1 MLARWYKTGN
11 CAVEAVD
18 LGRREERTRR
28 SNEGD
33 KRGSSSLPPSF
44 SLTLFLFLSLSASR
58 ALPFESPRHKRIST
72 RQRSYS
78 PLNRA
83 SSRRAFVA
91 PPSFILVSS
100 LRAERSGDEKSF
112 ILADGGPSQSHRRR
126 GGAQFFL
133 LYLSFLPFLPLPLF
147 VDNTIA
153 LTTLSF
159 VLALGALFPLPF
171 SPFSIVS
178 HFEYFPSS
186 ALPLLLFISFFLRN
200 FLLSRSFYAPFSI
213 LFLFFSAYLVCPSP
227 SSLSVFLAQNTGA
240 HFFLLPTLIHVDI
253 SARRTNRPTD
263 E

>member
-1 MLARWYKTGN
+1 MRETNEDPLL
-11 CAVEAVD
+11 C
-18 LGRREERTRR
+18 RRP
-28 SNEGD
+28 
-33 KRGSSSLPPSF
+33 SLF
-44 SLTLFLFLSLSASR
+44 LFFLFLSLSASR

-133 LYLSFLPFLPLPLF
+133 LYLSFLPSPPPF

-186 ALPLLLFISFFLRN
+186 ALPLLLFVSFFLRN

-227 SSLSVFLAQNTGA
+227 SSLSVFLAQNSRRA
-240 HFFLLPTLIHVDI
+240 FFSPSD
-253 SARRTNRPTD
+253 TNSR
-263 E
+263 

>member
-112 ILADGGPSQSHRRR
+112 ILADGGPSRSHRRR

-133 LYLSFLPFLPLPLF
+133 LYLSFLPFLPPPPSWTTQSRSPPFLSFSPLAPFFHCLSLLSLSLVISNISPVLLFLYFCSYRSSYATFFSLVLSMPLF
-147 VDNTIA
+147 PFYFFPF
-153 LTTLSF
+153 LS
-159 VLALGALFPLPF
+159 LPIL
-171 SPFSIVS
+171 SV
-178 HFEYFPSS
+178 
-186 ALPLLLFISFFLRN
+186 LLL
-200 FLLSRSFYAPFSI
+200 LLYLYSSRKIQARI
-213 LFLFFSAYLVCPSP
+213 FFS
-227 SSLSVFLAQNTGA
+227 FR
-240 HFFLLPTLIHVDI
+240 H
-253 SARRTNRPTD
+253 
-263 E
+263 

>member
-1 MLARWYKTGN
+1 MRETNEDPLLCRRPSLFLFFYFFLCLPLALSLLRVLDTREFRLASALTLLSIVHRPVVLSSRLRPSSS
-11 CAVEAVD
+11 CLRSEQSEA
-18 LGRREERTRR
+18 ETRR
-28 SNEGD
+28 ASFSQTAD
-33 KRGSSSLPPSF
+33 LVSPTVDAAVPSF
-44 SLTLFLFLSLSASR
+44 SCSIFLS
-58 ALPFESPRHKRIST
+58 
-72 RQRSYS
+72 Y
-78 PLNRA
+78 
-83 SSRRAFVA
+83 
-91 PPSFILVSS
+91 
-100 LRAERSGDEKSF
+100 
-112 ILADGGPSQSHRRR
+112 
-126 GGAQFFL
+126 
-133 LYLSFLPFLPLPLF
+133 PLPPPPF

-186 ALPLLLFISFFLRN
+186 ALPLLLFVSFFLRN

-213 LFLFFSAYLVCPSP
+213 LFFSFSLSAYLVCPSS

>member
-44 SLTLFLFLSLSASR
+44 SLSLFLFLSPSASR

-133 LYLSFLPFLPLPLF
+133 LYLSFLPFLPPPLF

-159 VLALGALFPLPF
+159 VLALGALFPFAFL
-171 SPFSIVS
+171 
-178 HFEYFPSS
+178 
-186 ALPLLLFISFFLRN
+186 SFLYR
-200 FLLSRSFYAPFSI
+200 
-213 LFLFFSAYLVCPSP
+213 
-227 SSLSVFLAQNTGA
+227 
-240 HFFLLPTLIHVDI
+240 
-253 SARRTNRPTD
+253 
-263 E
+263 

>member
-44 SLTLFLFLSLSASR
+44 SLSLFLFLSPSASR

-112 ILADGGPSQSHRRR
+112 ILADGGPSQFHRRR

-133 LYLSFLPFLPLPLF
+133 LYLSFLPFLPPPF

-186 ALPLLLFISFFLRN
+186 ALPPLLFISFFLRN
-200 FLLSRSFYAPFSI
+200 FLLSRSFYAHFPFY
-213 LFLFFSAYLVCPSP
+213 FFFSLPI
-227 SSLSVFLAQNTGA
+227 LSV
-240 HFFLLPTLIHVDI
+240 LLLLLYLYSSRKIQARI
-253 SARRTNRPTD
+253 SFSFRH
-263 E
+263 